1 MVQTCLGAKSNPW
14 IVYMKA
20 CRAHYNSVRE
30 STAGAVEPLSCDG
43 EGLLPPTCL
52 GDLLCHRAPEPPPKR
67 MRRMKQ
73 ADETDEAKVAK
84 VTNKKDSHRGTATQD
99 FLPPTE

>member
-1 MVQTCLGAKSNPW
+1 
-14 IVYMKA
+14 MKA
-20 CRAHYNSVRE
+20 CRAHYNSVKE
-30 STAGAVEPLSCDG
+30 NTENAGGAVEPLSCDG

-67 MRRMKQ
+67 MRRMKR
-73 ADETDEAKVAK
+73 ADETDEAKVAN
-84 VTNKKDSHRGTATQD
+84 VTNKKDSHHDTATQD